1 MKRGTIF
8 IVIVLMLLIG
18 MTGCMSESS
27 SQEAILTYLEEKYDE
42 KFEVE
47 AFKEG
52 SDTFKQMYGA
62 DKIIVHPEGKPEH
75 VFLAGEDR
83 DHEGEYYDNYVL
95 SIWSDELTR
104 HYEKEIN
111 NILLERNY
119 EVRLNILDEKS
130 DSSDMDKS
138 IFDYLKD
145 NKDVWLILNVAIK
158 TSEGP
163 NINQYNKQIL
173 NLLKLIEGT
182 GVKDVTV
189 SVGFVNESTKIVD
202 YIRTSAVNNIQWSN
216 LVGDVYGAVTVDTL
230 HNIHKPEHVNQ
241 YYEGFEE

>member
-1 MKRGTIF
+1 
-8 IVIVLMLLIG
+8 MLLIG